1 MFLTIYGVEKCSVT
15 AANIFSQDK
24 YNISECNQQKEPFE
38 KARSKL
44 FGGLQNRCQQSSS
57 AGPVRGEESKCT
69 EPSKRR
75 EGGKKIIKITQV
87 KGFERSVMRGFQ
99 ESR

>member
-1 MFLTIYGVEKCSVT
+1 MYMANLNNAISKRSLLRRLDLNNLAGFKTDVT
-15 AANIFSQDK
+15 SLPAVVS
-24 YNISECNQQKEPFE
+24 SRQQ
-38 KARSKL
+38 
-44 FGGLQNRCQQSSS
+44 
-57 AGPVRGEESKCT
+57 VRGEESKCT
-69 EPSKRR
+69 EPSKQR